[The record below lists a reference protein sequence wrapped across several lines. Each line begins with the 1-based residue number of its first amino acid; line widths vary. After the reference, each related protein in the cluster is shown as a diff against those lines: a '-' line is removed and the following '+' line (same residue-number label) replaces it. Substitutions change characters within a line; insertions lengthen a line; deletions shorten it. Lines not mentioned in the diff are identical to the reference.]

1 MKKLTGM
8 IAFLLL
14 CALSNSAFAVP
25 LYSNGGFVD
34 TGDAYDITG
43 DTVSNSFTLTGNTP
57 VTGVSFYSYNTT
69 GNPTSTVDWAIT
81 SAALSGTTLF
91 SGTSTVVTSIASGIS
106 SPEFNALGLD
116 VFQNTFSVGS
126 LSLSSNTYWLQLTNA
141 TTPTPADTVYWDENN
156 GTSTAIS
163 AGIGSLAG
171 SEAFQILG
179 ANPTNGSPVPEPSSM
194 LLFGAG
200 IGGLA
205 FLRRKSRKQ

>member
-81 SAALSGTTLF
+81 SAALSGTLELVHLNLMHWDLTYSRTPSVWGRYPSRAIPTGCNLPMQLPLPLPTLF
-91 SGTSTVVTSIASGIS
+91 IGTRTT
-106 SPEFNALGLD
+106 ALR
-116 VFQNTFSVGS
+116 QQSV
-126 LSLSSNTYWLQLTNA
+126 
-141 TTPTPADTVYWDENN
+141 
-156 GTSTAIS
+156 
-163 AGIGSLAG
+163 LA
-171 SEAFQILG
+171 
-179 ANPTNGSPVPEPSSM
+179 
-194 LLFGAG
+194 
-200 IGGLA
+200 
-205 FLRRKSRKQ
+205 